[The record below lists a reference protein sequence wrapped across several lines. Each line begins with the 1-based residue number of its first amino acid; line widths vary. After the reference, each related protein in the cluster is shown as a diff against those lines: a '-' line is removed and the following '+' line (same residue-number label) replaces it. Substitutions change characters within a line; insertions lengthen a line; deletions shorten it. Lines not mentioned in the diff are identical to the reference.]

1 MVVFGIISYIC
12 KNGRIGFVIDKK
24 RITHNRF
31 AMKRFLLL
39 VMTLVCASCHPDK
52 EYSGYWYIKN
62 NTSREDIRITPLE
75 SESPVPVAVGDSVCI
90 SQVKG
95 PLGFMPDMLYVQMR
109 ELCGDSE
116 LVFSIV
122 DARGDVLKCW
132 QLKDLGSEP
141 HHFFDPESWIDY
153 PISEA
158 LEIYKRTWV
167 YTLTDEDLQ
176 K

>member
-1 MVVFGIISYIC
+1 MVVFGVVSYIC

-75 SESPVPVAVGDSVCI
+75 SEAPVPVAVGDSVCI

-95 PLGFMPDMLYVQMR
+95 LVLADFDLLCVHLR
-109 ELCGDSE
+109 EQSQNDE
-116 LVFSIV
+116 LSFSIF
-122 DARGDVLKCW
+122 GSNGNVLKCW
-132 QLKDLGSEP
+132 RMRGLGSEP
-141 HHFFDPESWIDY
+141 HHLFDPKSWIDY
-153 PISEA
+153 PSYEA